1 MDLSGLVV
9 EDANCGAFRVH
20 RSAMTSERV
29 FDLEQERI
37 FDRCW
42 LYVGHDSEIPTPGDY
57 VRRTV
62 AERPLIMIRGR
73 DGEIRVLYNTC
84 PHRGAM
90 VARQDRGRADT
101 LSCFYHGWTFD
112 SHGALIA
119 VPGQEGYASRFDRA
133 AHGLGRPP
141 HVDSCR
147 GMYFVNF
154 GATAPSLADY
164 LGRAREMMDL
174 TFDAGELVGG
184 YEVIRGTAKYD
195 IRANWKLLAENSID
209 GYHLPTVHQTYIS
222 YIAQR
227 HKMAGAPRINNQAM
241 YQASRAFTLGNG
253 HGGIQVGMPGRPIA
267 SPSPFWTEEAA
278 AEVARVRERLV
289 ERFGPERAARMADDS
304 RLMVIFPN
312 LAFQD
317 THSGFRF
324 RQWWPKG
331 PGLMQIT
338 QWELVPRGENAEIRA
353 YRQELSLAF
362 LGPGG
367 FATPDDVEAL
377 ESCQKGFAAREF
389 EWSDISRGMQRE
401 PQRSDDEV
409 QMRGYWRQWHA
420 MIQGR
425 AAADRWEDPVFAPP
439 EPAAAGEAG

>member
-1 MDLSGLVV
+1 MDLSGLLV
-9 EDANCGAFRVH
+9 EDASRGAFRVH

-42 LYVGHDSEIPTPGDY
+42 LYVGHDSEIPSPGDY

-62 AERPLIMIRGR
+62 AERPLLMIRGR

-84 PHRGAM
+84 THRGAM
-90 VARQDRGRADT
+90 VARQDAGRADT

-112 SHGALIA
+112 SRGALIA
-119 VPGQEGYASRFDRA
+119 VPDQDGYADGFDRE

-141 HVDSCR
+141 HVDSYR

-154 GATAPSLADY
+154 GASAPSLADY
-164 LGRAREMMDL
+164 LGQAREMMDL

-227 HKMAGAPRINNQAM
+227 HKMAGAPRINTQAA
-241 YQASRAFTLGNG
+241 YQASRAFTLVNG

-331 PGLMQIT
+331 PGLMQIN
-338 QWELVPRGENAEIRA
+338 QWELVPRGENPEIRA

-409 QMRGYWRQWHA
+409 QMRGFWRQWHA

-425 AAADRWEDPVFAPP
+425 TAADRWDDPAFATSV
-439 EPAAAGEAG
+439 PAAAGEAG